1 MFYFEYVKKEL
12 KRYLF
17 KIYLQKYFLQ
27 QYIYG
32 IAKRIRDCTNIQ

>member
-1 MFYFEYVKKEL
+1 MFYFEYMKKEI

-17 KIYLQKYFLQ
+17 KIYFQILYLQ

-32 IAKRIRDCTNIQ
+32 ITTRIRDITKI

>member
-1 MFYFEYVKKEL
+1 MFYFEYMKKEL

-17 KIYLQKYFLQ
+17 KIYLQKLYLQ

-32 IAKRIRDCTNIQ
+32 ITTRIRDITKI

>member
-1 MFYFEYVKKEL
+1 MFYFEYMKKEI

-17 KIYLQKYFLQ
+17 KIYLQKLYLN

-32 IAKRIRDCTNIQ
+32 ITTRIRDCTKI